1 MATQHP
7 SNSASPEFIESP
19 RAGSWGALLLR
30 VSSGREVWA
39 LSDQALVSG
48 ANFLTFALLARAL
61 GVSEFGVFALSWAM
75 VLLANSVQMA
85 LIVSPMMSVGPK
97 QDAAVRA
104 LYFGAVTLQE
114 LCFALFSFA
123 CIYAGTHAFAAF
135 FPSWKIHALALP
147 LACAT
152 AAYLAQDYGRRYFF
166 TIGRSSLAL
175 ATDALSYVTQLPLLW
190 WMAERKELSIAS
202 ALSVI
207 ALTSFLAVLAAMF
220 WFEKLQ
226 FSRGMMRTVA
236 VRHWKIARWLTP
248 SAVLQWSSLN
258 VFMISAP
265 IYYGPAAAGA
275 LRACQ
280 NIVGIAHIWF
290 LGLDNVV
297 PVEAARRLH
306 ENGLDASLRYLWRTL
321 LRWGLVTF
329 AFMLVIA
336 VGASFW
342 LHLVYGARYA
352 QFGYVLRLYGVLYL
366 MVFIGGPLRAGLQ
379 AFEYTA
385 PMLWS
390 YIAMTVFAVIIAAP
404 LAKFFGL
411 FGVMLGLIATQ
422 LVFQSLL
429 AVALVVRASRM
440 RSQER
445 VALRA

>member
-1 MATQHP
+1 
-7 SNSASPEFIESP
+7 
-19 RAGSWGALLLR
+19 
-30 VSSGREVWA
+30 
-39 LSDQALVSG
+39 
-48 ANFLTFALLARAL
+48 
-61 GVSEFGVFALSWAM
+61 
-75 VLLANSVQMA
+75 MA
-85 LIVSPMMSVGPK
+85 L
-97 QDAAVRA
+97 
-104 LYFGAVTLQE
+104 YTLQE
-114 LCFALFSFA
+114 LCFALLSFV
-123 CIYAGTHAFAAF
+123 CIYAGTQAFGLFPLLEDPHAC
-135 FPSWKIHALALP
+135 IT

-190 WMAERKELSIAS
+190 WMAAAQRTQHQRTLGNS
-202 ALSVI
+202 AYL
-207 ALTSFLAVLAAMF
+207 LLAVLAAVF

-226 FSRGMMRTVA
+226 FTREMMRTVA
-236 VRHWKIARWLTP
+236 VRHWKFSRWLTP

-297 PVEAARRLH
+297 PVEAARRLQ
-306 ENGLDASLRYLWRTL
+306 ENGLDASLRYLWQTL

-390 YIAMTVFAVIIAAP
+390 YVAMTVSP
-404 LAKFFGL
+404 
-411 FGVMLGLIATQ
+411 
-422 LVFQSLL
+422 
-429 AVALVVRASRM
+429 
-440 RSQER
+440 
-445 VALRA
+445 